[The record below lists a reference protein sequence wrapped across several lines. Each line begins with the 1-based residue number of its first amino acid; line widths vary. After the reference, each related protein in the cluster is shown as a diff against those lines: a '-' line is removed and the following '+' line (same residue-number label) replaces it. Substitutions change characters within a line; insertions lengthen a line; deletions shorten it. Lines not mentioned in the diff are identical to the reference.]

1 MRDSFWGINIV
12 CVEFSYAEFVVVK
25 ASVKLARLEHI
36 AHMVIE
42 VKVRE
47 NVTSLL
53 LGQIQF
59 SVELPDLNLEHT
71 NF

>member
-1 MRDSFWGINIV
+1 MIVSDSFWGIDKV
-12 CVEFSYAEFVVVK
+12 GVKFSCAEFVVVE
-25 ASVKLARLEHI
+25 ASVILARLVHI

-53 LGQIQF
+53 LG
-59 SVELPDLNLEHT
+59 
-71 NF
+71 